1 MRIRLTLLV
10 LLVFGKPSFGQ
21 NSLSIDRVSTP
32 SLLMEDGNSKKGMDL
47 QKFVESIY
55 INASLLYNN
64 SLPSLKSG
72 EYYVIIDKGD
82 TTQTVRSMTSD
93 LKGLSV
99 ENLEEFS
106 YKKSLV
112 SDVLHGSFGRLFGM
126 VTIKLKE

>member
-1 MRIRLTLLV
+1 MRILLTLLV
-10 LLVFGKPSFGQ
+10 LLVFGKASLGQ
-21 NSLSIDRVSTP
+21 NTVIIDRVSTP
-32 SLLMEDGNSKKGMDL
+32 SLLIEDGNNKKEADL

-64 SLPSLKSG
+64 SLPNLKSG
-72 EYYVIIDKGD
+72 DYYVIVDKGD
-82 TTQTVRSMTSD
+82 TTQTVRLMTSD

-99 ENLEEFS
+99 GNLEEFS

-112 SDVLHGSFGRLFGM
+112 SDVLHGPFGRLFGM